1 MSEAIRHGLKK
12 TAFFRVAVSGK
23 TVDGREIT
31 AEQIDQMA
39 STYDPETYG
48 ARVNIEHI
56 RGYMVDSE
64 FKMYGDVIALK
75 AEDITI
81 NGEQRRGLYAQFAVS
96 EGLIEIN
103 QKSQKIYSSI
113 EMIPNFAGTEKAYCI
128 GLAVTDSPAS
138 LGTEALQFSQ
148 NFNITTFTTDA
159 VEAEL
164 SFESGIVDKADAK
177 ADPQVGP
184 EAQEN
189 FFSNLVKNLFKKKSA
204 FDRADLEQAFTQIAD
219 EFGKHD
225 AERVAQFTVLEEKY
239 NALEKS
245 QKALSDKLDKYSTTP
260 ATEKFTA
267 PKITGNEADVEAANF

>member
-12 TAFFRVAVSGK
+12 TKFFRVAVSGK

-39 STYDPETYG
+39 STYNPETYG

-81 NGEQRRGLYAQFAVS
+81 NGEKRRGLYAQFAVS

-103 QKSQKIYSSI
+103 QKAQKIYSSI

-138 LGTEALQFSQ
+138 LGTEALNFSR
-148 NFNITTFTTDA
+148 NFSVSTFTTDA
-159 VEAEL
+159 LETEL
-164 SFESGIVDKADAK
+164 SFEPDVDAK
-177 ADPQVGP
+177 TDPPVDF
-184 EAQEN
+184 EIQEN

-204 FDRADLEQAFTQIAD
+204 FDRTDLEQAFTQIAE
-219 EFGKHD
+219 EFEKHD
-225 AERVAQFTVLEEKY
+225 ALRVSEFS
-239 NALEKS
+239 ALENKFAALESAHAELS
-245 QKALSDKLDKYSTTP
+245 QKLESYSTTP
-260 ATEKFTA
+260 ATPKFNE
-267 PKITGNEADVEAANF
+267 PLLTGAESDVEEATF